1 MIITLDG
8 KVTFRGQR
16 YFIIEVN
23 GVGYKVFAGT
33 ETLRKIPQNEAKV
46 KVFTSLCVREDA
58 MDLYGF
64 LSLAEMEL
72 FETLIGVSGVGPRTA
87 LGVLGV
93 APVDMLKKAIA
104 AGETSY
110 LTKVSGIGRKTAE
123 KIVIELR
130 DKMGKGIEGSDEF
143 RHEEDA
149 LEALRSLGYSLREAR
164 EALNKVPQDVKGA
177 EKRIKSALNVL
188 GKGK

>member
-8 KVTFRGQR
+8 KITFKGLR
-16 YFIIEVN
+16 YLVVEVG
-23 GVGYKVFAGT
+23 GVGYKVFVSP
-33 ETLRKIPQNEAKV
+33 ETLRKVAQNEASV
-46 KVFTSLCVREDA
+46 KIFTSLYMRENA
-58 MDLYGF
+58 LELYGF
-64 LSLAEMEL
+64 LTLAEMEL
-72 FETLIGVSGVGPRTA
+72 FETLNGVSGVGPKTA

-93 APVDMLKKAIA
+93 GSVDMLKRAIA
-104 AGETSY
+104 SGETSY

-123 KIVIELR
+123 RIIIELR
-130 DKMGKGIEGSDEF
+130 EKMGKGVEGSDEF

-177 EKRIKSALNVL
+177 EKRIKSALNIL